1 MCEVWAYYFKSKA
14 LWMYSAMTSSSKCS
28 NCGSEESET
37 YIDWLRDTE
46 EEVKI
51 RQCKK
56 CFQCDIVGFA

>member
-1 MCEVWAYYFKSKA
+1 
-14 LWMYSAMTSSSKCS
+14 MTESSKCS